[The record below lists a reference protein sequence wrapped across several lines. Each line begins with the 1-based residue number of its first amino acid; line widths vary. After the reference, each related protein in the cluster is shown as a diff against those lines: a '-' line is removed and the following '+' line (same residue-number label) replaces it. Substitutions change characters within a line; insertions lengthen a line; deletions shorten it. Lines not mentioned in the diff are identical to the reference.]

1 MQSAKK
7 TTKILSA
14 LSMAAAAVFASKAAH
29 GATLSLYYGQDNP
42 TASNNSVMIGTGY
55 APTGTGNTAA
65 NGADQYFNSST
76 GVVIAPVGATTI
88 TLPVGDYLSL
98 AIDAVLTGNSNP
110 DGGKSTGPTTKTA
123 NHAVQPVN
131 LGLASLGAQV
141 SSSDTNGT
149 ALTPLGETGAV
160 STAANGGT
168 TYFSTGVLNNA
179 GGAGGL
185 TKQGPNLVGTGAY
198 NVVPN
203 WVSLTTVGDVEPNQP
218 GFDQGTHASGN
229 IFINSPIFGGITSG
243 TSGGTSESASNT
255 TTGIQQLEQ
264 FATSN
269 NVASYS
275 NATDFVDSLIYEGL
289 TAGTVTLT
297 GAANAA
303 SVSYWTLTTAG
314 TSTSL
319 SQYKN
324 TPLGSGDTVNGLPL
338 LVIDV
343 VGAPTTGVSSHA
355 IVNLADTAADNTNYP
370 TPVVGTFS
378 PSTAPTLTITG
389 HNGGYTTAQV
399 TAINAGAG
407 DIVGNV
413 PVTSWNPTTDAEIY
427 GVDVKVGGTQ
437 ATAAQL
443 AALISAINGDGVAPA
458 SSGVTVSTTDP
469 SHGQVLAALD
479 TGTTTYNLFLDFPA
493 GGPSGTDDLGLDFS
507 STNDSNLSGYTFTA
521 ISVVP
526 EPMSLSLLALGGI
539 GLMGRRNRRK
549 A

>member
-1 MQSAKK
+1 M
-7 TTKILSA
+7 
-14 LSMAAAAVFASKAAH
+14 
-29 GATLSLYYGQDNP
+29 
-42 TASNNSVMIGTGY
+42 
-55 APTGTGNTAA
+55 
-65 NGADQYFNSST
+65 
-76 GVVIAPVGATTI
+76 
-88 TLPVGDYLSL
+88 
-98 AIDAVLTGNSNP
+98 
-110 DGGKSTGPTTKTA
+110 
-123 NHAVQPVN
+123 
-131 LGLASLGAQV
+131 GAQV
-141 SSSDTNGT
+141 LSSDTNAT
-149 ALTPLGETGAV
+149 VLTPEGLSQVG
-160 STAANGGT
+160 TAANGGT
-168 TYFSTGVLNNA
+168 TFFSTGQVNTVG
-179 GGAGGL
+179 GGASIGAN
-185 TKQGPNLVGTGAY
+185 TVGTGAY
-198 NVVPN
+198 NVVPY
-203 WVSLTTVGDVEPNQP
+203 WISLTSAGDVEPNGP
-218 GFDQGTHASGN
+218 GFDSGTHASGN
-229 IFINSPIFGGITSG
+229 IFINSPVFGGITSG
-243 TSGGTSESASNT
+243 TQTGGGTVEYASNT
-255 TTGIQQLEQ
+255 TTGVAQIEQ

-269 NVASYS
+269 NVNAYS
-275 NATDFVDSLIYEGL
+275 NATDFVDSLIYQGL

-297 GAANAA
+297 GGANTA
-303 SVSYWTLTTAG
+303 SVSYWTLATAG

-324 TPLGSGDTVNGLPL
+324 TPFGSNDTYNALPL

-343 VGAPTTGVSSHA
+343 VGAATTGVSSHA